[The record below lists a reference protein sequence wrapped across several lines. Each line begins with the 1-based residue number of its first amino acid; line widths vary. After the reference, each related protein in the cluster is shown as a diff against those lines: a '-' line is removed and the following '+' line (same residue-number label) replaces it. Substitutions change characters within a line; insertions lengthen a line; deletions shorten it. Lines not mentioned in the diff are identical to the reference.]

1 MVSLQIISK
10 ILATQDLSIIENNL
24 LSVDYF
30 VGYEDEYNYI
40 IDHNKTY
47 GNVPD
52 KATFLS
58 KFPDIELV
66 DVTESDRYL
75 VDTIREEYLYYK
87 SIPVIQKAADLLKSD
102 SNAAAEYLLHSLQ
115 DLQPNYNLGGV
126 DIIAD
131 AEDRYTQ
138 FAERKEHQE
147 DWFFTC
153 GFEELDELIHGIQ
166 REEELLVIFAR
177 TNQGKSWVL
186 EKMCTHVWQLGFN
199 VGYVSPEMGANSIGY
214 RFDTLHKNFSNKGLM
229 WGKDDVDEQEYLDY
243 LKTLKTTKNKFIVS
257 TPNDFDRKITVT
269 KLKNWIK
276 QYKLDLIAVDGITY
290 MTDERYKRGDN
301 KTTSLTNISEDLMSL
316 SMEMKVPILVVVQ
329 ANRNG
334 VSQDDN
340 DDTPELDTIRDS
352 DGISHNASKV
362 ISIRQTKDG
371 ILKMTVKK
379 QRFGAVGCKLNYQ
392 WDINTGTFTWVPA
405 EDDATRPEKREK
417 AIKHERK
424 KFSCDKEDVF

>member
-138 FAERKEHQE
+138 FVERKEHQE

-214 RFDTLHKNFSNKGLM
+214 RFDTLHSNFSNKGLM
-229 WGKDDVDEQEYLDY
+229 WGKDDVDEKEYSDY
-243 LKTLKTTKNKFIVS
+243 LQTLKTSKNKFIVS

-379 QRFGAVGCKLNYQ
+379 QRFGAVGGKLNYS
-392 WDINTGTFTWVPA
+392 WNVNTGTFTWVPA
-405 EDDATRPEKREK
+405 EDDATRPEKRER
-417 AIKHERK
+417 AIKRERK
-424 KFSCDKEDVF
+424 KFSGDKEDVF